1 MVRILP
7 QSKSAAI
14 NPLKS
19 SQPLGAAFAFLGVD
33 GAVPLFHGS
42 QGCTSF
48 ALVLFVRHFKEAIPL
63 QTTAMD
69 EVATIL
75 GGADHLEQAILNLK
89 TRAKPRL
96 IGICTTALAE
106 TRGEDFVGDLA
117 KIKLEHAE
125 ELAGTVVVLTKT
137 PDFDGA
143 IEEGWAKAVTAM
155 IEAITQTGER
165 ARQSRKVAILPGWNL
180 TVADIEHLREMVES
194 FGLMPVI
201 LPDVSGSLDGTVPDD
216 RWVPTTYG
224 GTSVEGIREL
234 GTAAQC
240 IAIGEHMRRP
250 AEVLQTLTGVP
261 YVLFQSLTGLNA
273 VDRFVSLL
281 SAISG
286 APAPTKVRRR
296 RAQLQDALL
305 DGHFHFGG
313 KKIAIASEPDQLY
326 QLATFFT
333 GMGAEITAVVTTT
346 STSKILEKVPAEA
359 IQVGDLGDL
368 ESLGDGADLLVT
380 HSHGRQAAA
389 RLGIPMMR
397 VGFPVFDRLGSQH
410 KLTILYQ
417 GTRDLIFEV
426 ANIFQ
431 SDPLAPSPWALD
443 PFRSQTDTDKKSQRL
458 ARGDRTQAT
467 SAGLPADK
475 NPL

>member
-1 MVRILP
+1 MRKADGRVLS
-7 QSKSAAI
+7 QTKSAAV

-33 GAVPLFHGS
+33 GAMPLFHGS

-48 ALVLFVRHFKEAIPL
+48 ALVLFVRHFKETIPL

-75 GGADHLEQAILNLK
+75 GGADHLEEAILNLK
-89 TRAKPRL
+89 TRTKPKL
-96 IGICTTALAE
+96 IGVCTTALVE
-106 TRGEDFVGDLA
+106 TRGEDCASDIA
-117 KIKLEHAE
+117 TIKLKRAE
-125 ELAGTVVVLTKT
+125 ELAGTEVVLANT

-143 IEEGWAKAVTAM
+143 IEEGWAKAVTSM
-155 IEAITQTGER
+155 IEGITRPGAR
-165 ARQSRKVAILPGWNL
+165 ARKPKKKEKKKIAILPGWNL
-180 TVADIEHLREMVES
+180 TVADIEHLREMVEA
-194 FGLMPVI
+194 FGLEPVI
-201 LPDVSGSLDGTVPDD
+201 LPDVSGSLDGTVPD

-224 GTSVEGIREL
+224 GTHVEDIRGL
-234 GTAAQC
+234 GTAVQC
-240 IAIGEHMRRP
+240 IAVGEHMRRP
-250 AEVLQTLTGVP
+250 AEVLHRLTGVP
-261 YVLFQSLTGLNA
+261 YVLFQSLTGLKS

-281 SAISG
+281 TVISG
-286 APAPTKVRRR
+286 AAVPAKVRRR

-313 KKIAIASEPDQLY
+313 KKIAIAAEPDQLY

-333 GMGAEITAVVTTT
+333 GMGSEIAAAVTTT
-346 STSKILEKVPAEA
+346 DASKILEKVPAESVQ
-359 IQVGDLGDL
+359 IGDLGDL
-368 ESLGDGADLLVT
+368 ERLAAGADLLVT
-380 HSHGRQAAA
+380 HSHGRQAAE
-389 RLGIPMMR
+389 RLGIPLMR

-431 SDPLAPSPWALD
+431 ANQHAPTPEALD
-443 PFRSQTDTDKKSQRL
+443 PFRNREMPDELRSSPL
-458 ARGDRTQAT
+458 ARH
-467 SAGLPADK
+467 
-475 NPL
+475 